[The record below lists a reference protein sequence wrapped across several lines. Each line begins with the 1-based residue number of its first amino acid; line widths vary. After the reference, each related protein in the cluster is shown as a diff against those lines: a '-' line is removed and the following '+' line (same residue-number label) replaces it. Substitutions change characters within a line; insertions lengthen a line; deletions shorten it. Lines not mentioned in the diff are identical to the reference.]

1 MKPARLQAGVCA
13 LLFSGLLLCLPGCG
27 GKGGGGTDRDA
38 AVSDA
43 QADDG
48 AAQQDGDTTADG
60 GVDGGGGGD
69 GGGACTPAPDI
80 VVQPSNRRFFFHSDG
95 SPFFV
100 CGPGD
105 PEGFLY
111 RGTRNADGTRT
122 GDQMDLINKLAAT
135 GANSIY
141 FQAVRS
147 HGGDGVSDHNPFIDS
162 NEANGLD
169 DDILD
174 QWETWF
180 TALDNA
186 GIVQFFFIYDDS
198 ACIWGCANQDSVP
211 AEEDAFVTAL
221 VDRFEH
227 HRLLV
232 WVVAEEYQER
242 FTATRVSNIAAVIRA
257 ADDCAHPIAVHK
269 LSGLNFDEFATDPN
283 IDQFAIQ
290 YNQSDPDTIH
300 NGMVQAF
307 ADAAGRYNLNM
318 SEAAGHGTGATAR
331 LKNWAVALGGAYVM
345 VLGWDIDT
353 TDASDLQDCGRLV
366 NFMESTRFDTM
377 EPRDDLA
384 FGATQ
389 YVLANPADTFIL
401 YASARAGDMG
411 VRAIDPGTY
420 DLTWLD
426 AATGA
431 MVDQND
437 VTVSGGDVTW
447 TTPGGIGAE
456 TAVYVRRS
464 TP

>member
-1 MKPARLQAGVCA
+1 MKCATVHAEVFA
-13 LLFSGLLLCLPGCG
+13 LLLSLCLAACG
-27 GKGGGGTDRDA
+27 GKGGGGPDRDG
-38 AVSDA
+38 AVSGDG

-48 AAQQDGDTTADG
+48 AVQPDGDTHPDAGDG
-60 GVDGGGGGD
+60 DGGGGGD
-69 GGGACTPAPDI
+69 GGACTPAPDI

-95 SPFFV
+95 TPFFV

-122 GDQMDLINKLAAT
+122 GDQMDLINKLAST

-141 FQAVRS
+141 FQVVRS
-147 HGGDGVSDHNPFIDS
+147 HGGDGSADHNPFIDS
-162 NEANGLD
+162 DEQLGLD

-180 TALDNA
+180 TAMDNA

-198 ACIWGCANQDSVP
+198 ACIWGCSNEDDVP
-211 AEEDAFVTAL
+211 AEEEAFLTAL

-227 HRLLV
+227 HRLVV

-242 FTATRVSNIAAVIRA
+242 FTAARVSNIAAVMRA
-257 ADDCAHPIAVHK
+257 ADDCEHPIAVHK
-269 LSGLNFDEFATDPN
+269 LSGLVFDEFATDPN

-290 YNQSDPDTIH
+290 YNQSDPDTLH
-300 NGMVQAF
+300 GGMVQAF
-307 ADAAGRYNLNM
+307 ADAAGRYSLNM
-318 SEAAGHGTGATAR
+318 SESAGHGTGATAR

-345 VLGWDIDT
+345 VLGWDIAT
-353 TDASDLQDCGRLV
+353 TDASDLHDCGRLV
-366 NFMESTRFDTM
+366 DFMESTRFDTM

-401 YASARAGDMG
+401 YASARSGDMG

-426 AATGA
+426 AATG
-431 MVDQND
+431 
-437 VTVSGGDVTW
+437 VTVNQDGVSVGGGDVTW
-447 TTPGGIGAE
+447 PTPGGIGSE
-456 TAVYVRRS
+456 TAVYVRRAN
-464 TP
+464 P